1 MSPTEHLEFLIQ
13 HYEQKYPN
21 NPSPFDYLVT
31 KTAEELIDAF
41 KCAKGQP
48 LTTEHFKMGKR
59 KIKKLIKMGMLE
71 AA

>member
-1 MSPTEHLEFLIQ
+1 MSPSEKLQFLIS
-13 HYEQKYPN
+13 HYEQKYPYLD
-21 NPSPFDYLVT
+21 SPFEFLLT

-48 LTTEHFKMGKR
+48 LTKEHFKMGKR
-59 KIKKLIKMGMLE
+59 KIKKLMKMGMLE